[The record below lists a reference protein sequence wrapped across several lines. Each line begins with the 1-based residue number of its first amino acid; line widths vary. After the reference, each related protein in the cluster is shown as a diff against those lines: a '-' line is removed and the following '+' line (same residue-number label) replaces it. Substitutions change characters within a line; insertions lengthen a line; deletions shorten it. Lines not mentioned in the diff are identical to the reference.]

1 MNKNLPENHKAP
13 LILIDGS
20 SYLYRAYHAL
30 PPLTNSKGQPT
41 GAIFGVINM
50 IRSLMNEYHPSQ
62 IAVVFD
68 AKGKTFRHE
77 LYPKYKAHR
86 PPMPDELVSQ
96 IKYLHEIIHAM
107 GLPLLAI
114 EGVEAD
120 DVIGTLAQQ
129 ATEHKTNTIIST
141 CDKDLAQLVNE
152 HVILI
157 NTMSKS
163 ILDIDGVKNKF
174 GVTPAQIVDY
184 LTLIGDTSDNVPGVA
199 KVGPKTAV
207 KWLEQYKSLDEI
219 IKHANEISGK
229 IGENL
234 RLSIKNLPLFKRLIT
249 VDCDVKLPIN
259 LPDIVPQNKNKQK
272 LIKLFK
278 ELEFKNLL
286 AETLTEENNVAA
298 TQTDKNYFTVLSEKD
313 FNNLLEILKTSE
325 LIAFDTETTDLN
337 YMNAEIVGL
346 SFAVKPHEA
355 YYIPLAHDYADAPQ
369 QLNLT
374 DILAQ
379 LKPIFEDRK
388 KLKIGQNLKYDQEV
402 LANYDIKLQDAAYDT
417 MLESYALDNT
427 TSRHNL
433 DALALKYLGHKN
445 ISYEEVAGS
454 GAKQIPFSQ
463 VPIEQATDYA
473 AEDADIALQL
483 HLHLWPKIITNE
495 KTRKVFAEI
504 DMPLITILSGMERYG
519 VLIDAENLQ
528 RQSNKIG
535 ERLLSLEQQAFE
547 LAGTTFNLDS
557 PKQLQEI
564 FFEKLALPIIKR
576 TPKGQPSTAEPV
588 LQELALDFPLPK
600 LILEYRSLS
609 KLKST
614 YTDKLPLQINAKTG
628 RIHTSYQQTVTSTGR
643 LASSNPNLQNIPI
656 RTEEGKRVR
665 QAFIAPKN
673 YKILAADYSQI
684 ELHLMAHFS
693 QDKNLLNAFEKGLD
707 IHSSTAAQVF
717 GTTLDKVTD
726 EQRRKAKA
734 INFGL
739 IYGISAFGLA
749 KQLGIERAAAQIYI
763 DAYFKQYPNVSDYMQ
778 QTCEFAHQN
787 GYVETL
793 FGRRL
798 YISEINSSNKMRQKA
813 AERAAINAP
822 LQGTAA
828 DIIKLAMIAV
838 NQWIEKSNI
847 DAHMIMQVHDELVFE
862 AHEKDVKAAQKNIT
876 QLMSNVVKLSIPL
889 VVEVGIGN
897 NWEEAH

>member
-1 MNKNLPENHKAP
+1 MVSDKKKP

-50 IRSLMNEYHPSQ
+50 IRRLIKDYHPSQ

-77 LYPKYKAHR
+77 LYPEYKAHR
-86 PPMPDELVSQ
+86 PAMPDELVSQ
-96 IKYLHEIIHAM
+96 IKYLHEIIRAM
-107 GLPLLAI
+107 GIPLLVI
-114 EGVEAD
+114 EGIEAD
-120 DVIGTLAQQ
+120 DVIGALAKQ
-129 ATEHKTNTIIST
+129 ATEQKADTVIST

-152 HVILI
+152 HVTLI
-157 NTMSKS
+157 NTMSKTT
-163 ILDIDGVKNKF
+163 LDAAGVKNKF
-174 GVTPAQIVDY
+174 GVTPSQIVDY
-184 LTLIGDTSDNVPGVA
+184 LTLIGDTSDNIPGVT

-207 KWLEQYKSLDEI
+207 KWLEQYKSLNEI
-219 IKHANEISGK
+219 INHANEIPGK
-229 IGENL
+229 VGENL
-234 RLSIKNLPLFKRLIT
+234 RLSIKTLPLFKRLIT
-249 VDCDVKLPIN
+249 VDCEVKLPIN
-259 LPDIVPQNKNKQK
+259 LPDIIPQAKNQQK
-272 LIKLFK
+272 LIELFK

-286 AETLTEENNVAA
+286 AEVLTEENH
-298 TQTDKNYFTVLSEKD
+298 TTTSTPDKKYFTILNKKD
-313 FNNLLEILKTSE
+313 FNNLLKILSKSD
-325 LIAFDTETTDLN
+325 LIAFDTETTNLN

-346 SFAVKPHEA
+346 SFAIKPHEA
-355 YYIPLAHDYADAPQ
+355 YYIPLAHDYTGAPQ
-369 QLNLT
+369 QLDLKQVLQT
-374 DILAQ
+374 
-379 LKPIFEDRK
+379 LKPIFEDQK
-388 KLKIGQNLKYDQEV
+388 KLKVGQNLKYDQEV
-402 LANYDIKLQDAAYDT
+402 LANYNINLQSAAFDT

-445 ISYEEVAGS
+445 ISYDEIAGS

-463 VPIEQATDYA
+463 VPIELAANYA

-483 HLHLWPKIITNE
+483 HQHLWPKIIANE
-495 KTRKVFAEI
+495 KTKKIFAEI
-504 DMPLITILSGMERYG
+504 DMPLIKILSKMERYG
-519 VLIDAENLQ
+519 VLIDAETLQ
-528 RQSNKIG
+528 QQSNKIG

-547 LAGTTFNLDS
+547 LAGTTFNIDS

-564 FFEKLALPIIKR
+564 FFTKLALPIIKR

-588 LQELALDFPLPK
+588 LQELALNFPLPK

-614 YTDKLPLQINAKTG
+614 YTDKLPLQINTNTG

-693 QDKNLLNAFEKGLD
+693 QDKNLLNAFAKGLD
-707 IHSSTAAQVF
+707 IHNSTATQVF
-717 GTTLDKVTD
+717 GVTLDQITP

-763 DAYFKQYPNVSDYMQ
+763 DAYFKQYPKVAAYMQ
-778 QTCEFAHQN
+778 QTCEFAHKN
-787 GYVETL
+787 GYIETL

-798 YISEINSSNKMRQKA
+798 YINEINSSNKMRQKA

-828 DIIKLAMIAV
+828 DIIKLAMITV

-847 DAHMIMQVHDELVFE
+847 NAHMIMQVHDELVFE
-862 AHEKDVKAAQKNIT
+862 VHEKDIKTAQKNIA
-876 QLMSNVVKLSIPL
+876 QLMSDVVKLSIPL
-889 VVEVGIGN
+889 VVDVGIGN